1 MGSAPSRDRQLA
13 PVTAAQVVLVWL
25 VAINVAT
32 AAAYA
37 YDKLAA
43 PRGARRV
50 RERTLWIL
58 CLAGGVGAAWL
69 VFFGMRHK
77 TLHRSFWIVQSFAT
91 VLWVAILLW
100 LLVG

>member
-1 MGSAPSRDRQLA
+1 VSSLHL
-13 PVTAAQVVLVWL
+13 VLVWL
-25 VAINVAT
+25 VVINVAT

-58 CLAGGVGAAWL
+58 CFAGGVGGAWL
-69 VFFGMRHK
+69 VFLGMRHK
-77 TLHRSFWIVQSFAT
+77 TLHRSFWIVQSVAT
-91 VLWVAILLW
+91 VLWVVILLR
-100 LLVG
+100 LVFG

>member
-1 MGSAPSRDRQLA
+1 MIPPEL
-13 PVTAAQVVLVWL
+13 LVAWL
-25 VAINVAT
+25 VAINLAT

-58 CLAGGVGAAWL
+58 CLAGGVGGAWL
-69 VFFGMRHK
+69 VFLGMRHK
-77 TLHRSFWIVQSFAT
+77 TQHRSFWVVQSLAT
-91 VLWVAILLW
+91 VLWVAILVGV
-100 LLVG
+100 LLG

>member
-1 MGSAPSRDRQLA
+1 MTITQLLLA
-13 PVTAAQVVLVWL
+13 WL

-43 PRGARRV
+43 PRGRRRI
-50 RERTLWIL
+50 RERTLWLL
-58 CLAGGVGAAWL
+58 CLAGGVGGAWL

-77 TLHRSFWIVQSFAT
+77 TQHRSFWVVQSIAT
-91 VLWVAILLW
+91 ALWVGILLVV
-100 LLVG
+100 LVA

>member
-1 MGSAPSRDRQLA
+1 MTLLQI
-13 PVTAAQVVLVWL
+13 VVAWL
-25 VAINVAT
+25 VVINVAT

-58 CLAGGVGAAWL
+58 CLAGGVGGAWL
-69 VFFGMRHK
+69 VFFGVRHK
-77 TLHRSFWIVQSFAT
+77 TRHRSFWIVQSAAT
-91 VLWVAILLW
+91 LLWVGLLLW
-100 LLVG
+100 LLVS

>member
-1 MGSAPSRDRQLA
+1 VSLL
-13 PVTAAQVVLVWL
+13 QVVLLWL
-25 VAINVAT
+25 LAINIAT

-43 PRGARRV
+43 QRGARRV

-58 CLAGGVGAAWL
+58 CVAGGVGGAWL

-77 TLHRSFWIVQSFAT
+77 TLHRSFWVVQSIAT
-91 VLWVAILLW
+91 VAWVAILAR
-100 LLVG
+100 LVLA

>member
-1 MGSAPSRDRQLA
+1 
-13 PVTAAQVVLVWL
+13 VTPTRALVVWL
-25 VAINVAT
+25 LLVNVAT

-58 CLAGGVGAAWL
+58 CLAGGVGGAWL

-77 TLHRSFWIVQSFAT
+77 TRHRSFWIVQSAASVIWIA
-91 VLWVAILLW
+91 VLVW
-100 LLVG
+100 LALR

>member
-1 MGSAPSRDRQLA
+1 MTPLA
-13 PVTAAQVVLVWL
+13 LVLPWL

-58 CLAGGVGAAWL
+58 CLAGGVGGAWL

-77 TLHRSFWIVQSFAT
+77 TRHQSFWLVQIAASAVWIAALLIVA
-91 VLWVAILLW
+91 A
-100 LLVG
+100 G

>member
-1 MGSAPSRDRQLA
+1 MSP
-13 PVTAAQVVLVWL
+13 TQVLLVWL
-25 VAINVAT
+25 LLVNVAT

-58 CLAGGVGAAWL
+58 CLAGGVGGAWL
-69 VFFGMRHK
+69 IFFGMRHK
-77 TLHRSFWIVQSFAT
+77 TRHRSFWIVQSAASVIWIA
-91 VLWVAILLW
+91 VLAW
-100 LLVG
+100 LALR